1 LPWVMGDPS
10 QLRQLFQNIIGNALK
25 FRSESRPRVELG
37 ATREGEYWTFS
48 IRDNGVGFD
57 QRYAERIFGVF
68 KRLHR
73 NAEIPGT
80 GIGLAIC
87 QRIIDRHGGRI
98 WAESKLGEGSSFYFT
113 LPAVSEHGES

>member
-1 LPWVMGDPS
+1 MGDPS

-25 FRSESRPRVELG
+25 FRSESRPRVELDAKRDG
-37 ATREGEYWTFS
+37 DQWTFS

-57 QRYAERIFGVF
+57 QRYAERVFGVF

-73 NAEIPGT
+73 NADIPGT

-98 WAESKLGEGSSFYFT
+98 WAESKLGEGSCFYFT
-113 LPAVSEHGES
+113 LPAVAEHGES